1 MNRKTIQIKLDEPNR
16 AKLDKIQTAY
26 DTVQVVAVEYLKH
39 KHTQLET
46 KDYSKTSKEMY
57 AEYRGLYPA
66 LNSALLQQ
74 TFRRCDELVKSNIA
88 WSKKKHKLVSFP
100 EKVEMPLII
109 RDVSFKENDESKT
122 FDAWFALWRTQY
134 PVKLCKYHKDLFKR
148 AKRCV
153 GSKITRS
160 KNGTFILNLS
170 LEFDPKQHQLPAE
183 PKVLGVDLG
192 IVKPLVCSDGKQFG
206 SGRFIKHKKIEYG
219 KKRAKHQSLKD
230 EITDQQS
237 RWTADIN
244 HKLSRQLINYCI
256 QQKIDVLSLENLKG
270 QKLSNRK
277 YRPYNWAFKD
287 LLTKVTYKAELEGI
301 KVISVNP
308 AYTSQTCSNCGSKS
322 RDNRASQSK
331 FHCLNCGTTMNAD
344 VNASKNIR
352 SLSTSTWA
360 NMTLAV
366 GKDQNLE
373 PFPQLVNTNT
383 GNPLL

>member
-1 MNRKTIQIKLDEPNR
+1 MNRKTIQIKLDEANQ
-16 AKLDKIQTAY
+16 AKLGRLESAY
-26 DTVQVVAVEYLKH
+26 NTVQVVAMEYLKH

-46 KDYSKTSKEMY
+46 KDYSKTSKEIY
-57 AEYRGLYPA
+57 TEYRQLYPN

-74 TFRRCDELVKSNIA
+74 TFRRCDELVKSNIS
-88 WSKKKHKLVSFP
+88 WCKKQHKLVQFP

-109 RDVSFKENDESKT
+109 RDVSFKENKETKT
-122 FDAWFALWRTQY
+122 FDAWFALWRTNY
-134 PVKLCKYHKDLFKR
+134 PIKLCKYHEDLFKR
-148 AKRCV
+148 SKRCV

-160 KNGTFILNLS
+160 KNGTYILNLS
-170 LEFDPKQHQLPAE
+170 LAFEPKQVQIPTE

-219 KKRAKHQSLKD
+219 KKRSKHQSLKD

-237 RWTADIN
+237 RWTADLN

-270 QKLSNRK
+270 QTLSNRK
-277 YRPYNWAFKD
+277 HRTYNWAFKD
-287 LLTKVTYKAELEGI
+287 LLTKITYKAELEGI

-308 AYTSQTCSNCGSKS
+308 AYTSQTCSVCGSKS
-322 RDNRASQSK
+322 KDNRASQSK
-331 FHCLNCGTTMNAD
+331 FHCLNCGTTLNAD
-344 VNASKNIR
+344 VNASKNIK
-352 SLSTSTWA
+352 SLSTLQWA
-360 NMTLAV
+360 NMTLATS
-366 GKDQNLE
+366 KDINLE
-373 PFPQLVNTNT
+373 PFQPLVNTNS